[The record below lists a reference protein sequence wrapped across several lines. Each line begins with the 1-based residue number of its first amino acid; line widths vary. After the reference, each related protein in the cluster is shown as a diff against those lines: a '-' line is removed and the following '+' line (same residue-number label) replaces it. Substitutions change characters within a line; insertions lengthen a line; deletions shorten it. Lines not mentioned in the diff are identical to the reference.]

1 MNSKSILTTAGMLV
15 AGIAAM
21 AGALRAQGPLYDKVV
36 VDLPY
41 RVTVGGTVLEP
52 GHYVIRELNDP
63 SGKSQRVQV
72 FSKDGLKLETTV
84 LTIPTLD
91 NSTPNN
97 TKVVLHHYGD
107 NYYFDKIWVQGKN
120 YGYEFPV
127 PPSIRNRTNEQQGYQ
142 VAATYQPAPAPVAQ
156 NTPPPP
162 APAPAPAPEP
172 APAPAPEVAQNTP
185 PPAPAPAPQEMP
197 RTSIGWLT
205 LVLSGSLFAGAGL
218 LLRRAVA

>member
-1 MNSKSILTTAGMLV
+1 MLV
-15 AGIAAM
+15 AGIVATAS
-21 AGALRAQGPLYDKVV
+21 AIRAQGPLYDKVV

-41 RVTVGGTVLEP
+41 RVTINNTVLEP
-52 GHYVIRELNDP
+52 GHYIIRELNDP
-63 SGKSQRVQV
+63 AGGSRVVQI
-72 FSKDGLKLETTV
+72 FSNDGLKLETTV

-91 NSTPNN
+91 NATPDH
-97 TKVVLHHYGD
+97 TKVILHHYGD

-127 PPSIRNRTNEQQGYQ
+127 PPSLRNRTNEQAGYQ

-185 PPAPAPAPQEMP
+185 PPAPAPAPAPAPEPQQMP

-205 LVLSGSLFAGAGL
+205 LMLSGSLFAGAGL
-218 LLRRAVA
+218 LLRRAIA